1 MMRQLETL
9 RHIPLFRSLTDVE
22 AHHLDTQCFWRRYEA
37 KEQILNYG
45 EDGTDVFFVISGVV
59 RALIR
64 ANGGREVILGDVD
77 AGEFFGELA
86 AIDGRPRSA
95 SVVAIMGASVARMPA
110 RVFREAIHR
119 HPDSCDQLLE
129 LMAARLRMLDRRIN
143 EFGSLDI
150 KRRVVA
156 ELLRLSRP
164 DRNDQ
169 SRAVVSPPPFHA
181 EIAARVLARRES
193 VTRELN
199 LLEEAGLLERRRG
212 AFILT
217 DVQAMRA
224 QIHDSESGNF

>member
-1 MMRQLETL
+1 
-9 RHIPLFRSLTDVE
+9 
-22 AHHLDTQCFWRRYEA
+22 
-37 KEQILNYG
+37 
-45 EDGTDVFFVISGVV
+45 
-59 RALIR
+59 
-64 ANGGREVILGDVD
+64 
-77 AGEFFGELA
+77 
-86 AIDGRPRSA
+86 
-95 SVVAIMGASVARMPA
+95 
-110 RVFREAIHR
+110 
-119 HPDSCDQLLE
+119 
-129 LMAARLRMLDRRIN
+129 MLDRRIN

-164 DRNDQ
+164 DRDDQ

-181 EIAARVLARRES
+181 EIAARVLARRKS

-224 QIHDSESGNF
+224 QIHDSESGNI